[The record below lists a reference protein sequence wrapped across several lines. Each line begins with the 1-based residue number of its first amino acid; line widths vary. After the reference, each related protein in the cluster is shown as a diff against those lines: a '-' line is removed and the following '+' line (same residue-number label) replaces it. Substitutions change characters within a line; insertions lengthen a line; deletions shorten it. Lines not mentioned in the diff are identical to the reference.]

1 MVVLRPCETAAV
13 CILFD
18 PAFRDDRFIRTA
30 NDTVIVSYQ
39 EHAQV
44 VSTRIAF
51 MSYSEL
57 TVGHW
62 VMGQQI
68 WVGHVGHGS
77 IPRDSIFLI
86 FISLLFI
93 IS

>member
-57 TVGHW
+57 TVGRC
-62 VMGQQI
+62 VMGQ
-68 WVGHVGHGS
+68 WVKWVNKSGWVMWVTGQYCD
-77 IPRDSIFLI
+77 I
-86 FISLLFI
+86 LFF
-93 IS
+93 